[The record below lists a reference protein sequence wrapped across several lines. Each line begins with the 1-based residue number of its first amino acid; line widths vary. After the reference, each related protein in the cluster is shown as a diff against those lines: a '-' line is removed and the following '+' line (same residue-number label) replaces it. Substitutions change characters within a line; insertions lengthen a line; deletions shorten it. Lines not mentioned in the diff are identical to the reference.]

1 MIIESEF
8 QPAKM
13 LANRHVQTL
22 IGPLLVSVSQQPKNW
37 SEIALPD
44 GDFMEIAWFG
54 PDNGPLLLILH
65 GLEGSYRSHYI
76 QRVIK
81 PFITAGWRIAV
92 AHFRGCGR
100 KINARS
106 RSYHSGSSDDL
117 TAAIEHL
124 QQSRQ
129 LPTSILGFSL
139 GGNVLL
145 KWLGEN
151 PDQQVVKRAM
161 AVSVPFKLD
170 VCATSIGRG
179 FSRTYQKHLIG
190 ILKKKTRQ
198 KLLLQLPGHQIDEPD
213 WRSINNFWQFD
224 HLVTAPLNG
233 FNGVNDYYQQA
244 SSYQFLPMIKTPTLI
259 LQALDDP
266 FMSPEVLPEEA
277 QLGPGITLELSQFG
291 GHVGF
296 FDQLPPHKQ
305 PCFLGQKAFAFLTC
319 Q

>member
-8 QPAKM
+8 QPARI

-22 IGPLLVSVSQQPKNW
+22 IGPLLVPVSQQPTSW
-37 SEIALPD
+37 SELALPD

-54 PDNGPLLLILH
+54 SDNGPVLMILH
-65 GLEGSYRSHYI
+65 GLEGSYRSHYV

-81 PFITAGWRIAV
+81 PFLAAGWRIAV
-92 AHFRGCGR
+92 THFRGCGR

-117 TAAIEHL
+117 TAAIGYL
-124 QQSRQ
+124 QQLGQ
-129 LPTSILGFSL
+129 PPTAILGFSL

-151 PDQQVVKRAM
+151 PQQQVIKRAM

-170 VCATSIGRG
+170 ICATSIGRG
-179 FSRTYQKHLIG
+179 FSRTYQKHLIDL
-190 ILKKKTRQ
+190 LKKKTRK
-198 KLLLQLPGHQIDEPD
+198 KLSLGLPGPQIVEPD
-213 WRSINNFWQFD
+213 WRTINNFWKFD

-233 FNGVNDYYQQA
+233 FNGVDDYYQQA
-244 SSYQFLPMIKTPTLI
+244 SSYQYLPMIKTPTLI
-259 LQALDDP
+259 LHALDDP
-266 FMSPEVLPEEA
+266 FMSADVLPEEA
-277 QLGPGITLELSQFG
+277 HLGPDVTLELSKFG

-296 FDQLPPHKQ
+296 FDQLPPRKK
-305 PCFLGQKAFAFLTC
+305 PCYLGQKAYAFLTRS
-319 Q
+319 